1 VDKDWVKIYSTSAM
15 YKAELLKG
23 LLTEN
28 EINAVIINK
37 KDSAYLFGEVELY
50 VTTNDAV
57 KAKHLITQIDQL

>member
-1 VDKDWVKIYSTSAM
+1 M

>member
-1 VDKDWVKIYSTSAM
+1 M

-23 LLTEN
+23 LLVEN

-50 VTTNDAV
+50 VTINDAV